1 MNDPLDYSN
10 VGSEYVLSEE
20 DRNKQLSNEQI
31 EEIQQRVDTYE
42 QQQLQLQEQ
51 EAQPPTGGQTAPTS
65 EQPAPTGEVTMQPE
79 MAAEPFDPSKDY
91 SYYEAQGM
99 SRGEWNRLQMGGGIG
114 SDVEGFATDPRY
126 AMELATAVPV
136 GGVLDP
142 ITDLANKFLP
152 KSAQIPKVTPYEN
165 GVSSAVRAISSVVV
179 PTLAL
184 QSAGMAAATKAQTAT
199 TKALGSGNVINR
211 LGNTAFMK
219 FLGTRGVEAG
229 AAVAVGAVSSE
240 YEEDNAFGTLKK
252 ALPPQYDFIPDS
264 WATLDTDS
272 PDEKRIKNINED
284 LGLGFLIPF
293 VGFLGKFGA
302 AIDEVGQTFSKAP
315 KIVGETPQA
324 QKIIN
329 DITPVAKSD
338 DAVEELS
345 RYAAKQEADLD
356 ELGYYNQAMNPNS
369 NVPLKGVNDL
379 YDWNEVGMRSAD
391 DFGIIG
397 ASIDA
402 VRVAKNK
409 GSVYGR
415 LGNFIS
421 EPARKFAIST
431 PGGVEE
437 VSIGLAKQLKDA
449 DRYRVD
455 AADWAISFDEI
466 QEQGDN
472 LVLEL
477 FDPTVGV
484 DEIRKILDPVIVK
497 NQFGLEE
504 LTDEGYRGIF
514 RMIDD
519 QAKAFTGMDIAKAQ
533 AYSATSI
540 SGQIADLSEGIR
552 LNRGS
557 AAVDQAKEQIR
568 DNLAYLQQLQGTTKY
583 YLDKKR
589 GIMRLGERVRAFGK
603 TPEQL
608 IKQIQEDTPQALRII
623 QDESDRFTQSWQYL
637 EENNPEVLD
646 SFLELYEL
654 SDGKINS
661 ITKMNEDILN
671 TFVRWRPLI
680 DNAPDAPNILDQAV
694 RANFFNSIL
703 SSVGTAG
710 RALYGNLSGLVA
722 EPISYFAG
730 SMLRGDLKSVQRGWM
745 AYSAILDTQM
755 KALPYAGKLFMKASQ
770 NPNSVA
776 GATRLDL
783 VIKNENKLAQYK
795 NIARVE
801 ADKGNYGFKF
811 LVDQY
816 ENLQAMA
823 ADPVFRLTPNT
834 FTGFDGF
841 TSANLANATARFRA
855 MDELERL
862 GKEATPDQIKKI
874 ADKEYGSM
882 FDENGIIVDEAVKY
896 NTGEIALNL
905 DTGLN
910 TQLNGLLQEIPGLR
924 PFIMFPGTMAN
935 MVRVADDYLP
945 APLRSFQRDVNEL
958 AYTSVE
964 TFMEQPELVEKILTN
979 RGYKLNQMD
988 ETARLNAIVDLKNKT
1003 LGKKAIGTFVT
1014 SLAIGSVLKDK
1025 LFGDGLFSMTGDG
1038 SVDRQLQRS
1047 RTKNSNWKERSII
1060 GPDGVRFTYD
1070 ELLGPGLSNWVATI
1084 ANIADNFD
1092 MLGEAAT
1099 ENAFQK
1105 AAFILAA
1112 GLTDQAGL
1120 SALRPLVETLSG
1132 NQFAATT
1139 FATGQ
1144 INSLGPLGG
1153 LRNEFGKIIDGG
1165 LKDLNNDILSNL
1177 KNRNQLLGVL
1187 DPANRLPTVISP
1199 VTGEAPNKYTM
1210 LQRIFNTYSPVK
1222 VHPAMSKEEEFL
1234 YDIEYDV
1241 SSAFKKRNGV
1251 KLLNTERAELNSLMG
1266 KRGYFRDEIKNIMR
1280 TADARNTINELKEA
1294 RRKGITSEKLPIGK
1308 YDQIF
1313 TMIDQALKDAEELA
1327 FNDLESPV
1335 RLSIE
1340 QRIMEKQLIDQRA
1353 AQGLMPGVDTTLN
1366 IRY

>member
-31 EEIQQRVDTYE
+31 EEIQQRVDAYE
-42 QQQLQLQEQ
+42 LQQQQLQEQ
-51 EAQPPTGGQTAPTS
+51 ETQPPTGSQTAPTS
-65 EQPAPTGEVTMQPE
+65 EQPLPTGEVTTQPE
-79 MAAEPFDPSKDY
+79 MDAEPFDSSKDY

-99 SRGEWNRLQMGGGIG
+99 SRGEWNRLQMSGGIG
-114 SDVEGFATDPRY
+114 AEMEGFATDPRY
-126 AMELATAVPV
+126 AFELASAVPV

-142 ITDLANKFLP
+142 VTDLANKFLP

-165 GVSSAVRAISSVVV
+165 GVASAARAISSVVV
-179 PTLAL
+179 PTLAF
-184 QSAGMAAATKAQTAT
+184 QAGGFALASKAQGAST
-199 TKALGSGNVINR
+199 TALGAGNAINR

-219 FLGTRGVEAG
+219 FLGSRGVEAG
-229 AAVAVGAVSSE
+229 ASVLVGAFSSE
-240 YEEDNAFGTLKK
+240 YEQDNFFGTLKK
-252 ALPPQYDFIPDS
+252 MVPAQYDFIPDD

-272 PDEKRIKNINED
+272 PDEKRIKNINDD
-284 LGLGFLIPF
+284 LALGFLIPF
-293 VGFLGKFGA
+293 VGFLGKFGS
-302 AIDEVGQTFSKAP
+302 AIDEVGNLFKRAP
-315 KIVGETPQA
+315 KMVGETSQA
-324 QKIIN
+324 KKII
-329 DITPVAKSD
+329 DDLTPAAKSD

-356 ELGYYNQAMNPNS
+356 ELGYYNQAMNPNA

-379 YDWNEVGMRSAD
+379 YDWNEVGMRSLD

-397 ASIDA
+397 ASVDA

-421 EPARKFAIST
+421 EPARKYAIST

-437 VSIGLAKQLKDA
+437 VTLGLTKQLKDA
-449 DRYRVD
+449 DRYGME
-455 AADWAISFDEI
+455 AADWSINFDEI
-466 QEQGDN
+466 SEQGDN

-497 NQFGLEE
+497 NEFGVET
-504 LTDEGYRGIF
+504 LTDEGYAGIF
-514 RMIDD
+514 RMIND
-519 QAKAFTGMDIAKAQ
+519 QAKEFTGMDIAKAQ
-533 AYSATSI
+533 AYTATSL
-540 SGQIADLSEGIR
+540 SGQIADLSEGVR

-557 AAVDQAKEQIR
+557 AAVDQAKEKIR

-589 GIMRLGERVRAFGK
+589 GIMRLGERARAFGK

-608 IKQIQEDTPQALRII
+608 VKQIQEDTPQALRII
-623 QDESDRFTQSWQYL
+623 QDESDRFTQSWEYL
-637 EENNPEVLD
+637 QDNNPEVLD

-671 TFVRWRPLI
+671 SFVRWRPLI
-680 DNAPDAPNILDQAV
+680 DGSPDAPNILDQAV

-703 SSVGTAG
+703 SAAGTAG
-710 RALYGNLSGLVA
+710 RALYGNLGGLVA
-722 EPISYFAG
+722 EPVSYFAG
-730 SMLRGDLKSVQRGWM
+730 AMLRKDLKSVQRGWM
-745 AYSAILDTQM
+745 AYSAIFDTQM
-755 KALPYAGKLFMKASQ
+755 KSLPYAGKMFMKASQ

-783 VIKNENKLAQYK
+783 VIKNEQKLAQYK
-795 NIARVE
+795 NIARLE
-801 ADKGNYGFKF
+801 SERGNHGFKF

-816 ENLQAMA
+816 ESLQHMA
-823 ADPVFRLTPNT
+823 SDPVFRITPNL

-862 GKEATPDQIKKI
+862 GKEATPANIKKI
-874 ADKEYGSM
+874 ADKEYNSM

-910 TQLNGLLQEIPGLR
+910 TQLNGLLEEIPALR
-924 PFIMFPGTMAN
+924 PFILFPGTMAN
-935 MVRVADDYLP
+935 MVRVMDDYLP

-964 TFMEQPELVEKILTN
+964 TFLEQPELVENILTN
-979 RGYKLNQMD
+979 RGYKITQMD
-988 ETARLNAIVDLKNKT
+988 ETARLNAIVNLKNKT
-1003 LGKKAIGTFVT
+1003 LGRKAIGTFVT
-1014 SLAIGSVLKDK
+1014 SLAVGSVLKDK
-1025 LFGDGLFSMTGDG
+1025 LFGDGLFSITGDG
-1038 SVDRQLQRS
+1038 NIDRQLQRA
-1047 RTKNSNWKERSII
+1047 RTKNSNWKDRSMI
-1060 GPDGVRFTYD
+1060 GPGGIRVEYN
-1070 ELLGPGLSNWVATI
+1070 ELLGPGLSNWVATV

-1099 ENAFQK
+1099 ENLFKK
-1105 AAFILAA
+1105 AAFVLSA

-1120 SALRPLVETLSG
+1120 SSLRPLVETLSG
-1132 NQFAATT
+1132 NQYAASTFAA
-1139 FATGQ
+1139 GQ

-1153 LRNEFGKIIDGG
+1153 LRNEFGKILDGG
-1165 LKDLNNDILSNL
+1165 LKEINGDIINHLR
-1177 KNRNQLLGVL
+1177 NRNQLLGII

-1210 LQRIFNTYSPVK
+1210 LQRIYNSYSPLK
-1222 VHPAMSKEEEFL
+1222 IHPAMSKEEQFL

-1251 KLLNTERAELNSLMG
+1251 DLINTERAELSSLMG
-1266 KRGYFRDEIKNIMR
+1266 KRGYFKEQIKNIMR
-1280 TADARNTINELKEA
+1280 TADARNTINELQEA
-1294 RRKGITSEKLPIGK
+1294 RRRGIKSDQVPIGK
-1308 YDQIF
+1308 YDQIH
-1313 TMIDQALKDAEELA
+1313 MMLDAALKNAEELA
-1327 FNDLESPV
+1327 FSELESPV

-1340 QRIMEKQLIDQRA
+1340 QRIMEKQMTDQRA
-1353 AQGLMPGVDTTLN
+1353 EQGLMPGIDSTLN